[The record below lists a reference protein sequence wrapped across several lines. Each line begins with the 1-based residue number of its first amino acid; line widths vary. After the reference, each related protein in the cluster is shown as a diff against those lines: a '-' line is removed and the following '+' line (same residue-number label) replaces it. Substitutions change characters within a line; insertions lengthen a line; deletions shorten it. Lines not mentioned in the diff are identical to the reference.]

1 MKTVAVV
8 LSLTLIGCAST
19 QEIARPN
26 GVKEILVQCGTGT
39 GWGVCYSK
47 ANEVC
52 PNGYTTLGQTA
63 SYFSGKELRISCGSS
78 VASRLQ

>member
-1 MKTVAVV
+1 MKSLILAAC
-8 LSLTLIGCAST
+8 LSLVGCAYT
-19 QEIARPN
+19 TEIARPN
-26 GVKEILVQCGTGT
+26 GQKEILVQCGTGT

-63 SYFSGKELRISCGSS
+63 SYFSGKELRISCGPA

>member
-1 MKTVAVV
+1 MKTVAVA
-8 LSLTLIGCAST
+8 LSLILIGCAST

-52 PNGYTTLGQTA
+52 PNGYNTLGQTS
-63 SYFSGKELRISCGSS
+63 SYFSGKELRVQCDGKQ
-78 VASRLQ
+78 ASN